1 MPLTR
6 DDLCPGEPYGPE
18 GHAPTHCSCGL
29 PWDPDRGPHTRTGL
43 VLRPDVPAR
52 ILAREGER
60 IEAEERREAVRAG
73 DARRLAENGEAII
86 GSLRFVRRP
95 R

>member
-1 MPLTR
+1 MLT
-6 DDLCPGEPYGPE
+6 
-18 GHAPTHCSCGL
+18 
-29 PWDPDRGPHTRTGL
+29 
-43 VLRPDVPAR
+43 PDVYCR
-52 ILAREGER
+52 ILARDGER
-60 IEAEERREAVRAG
+60 LEAEERREAVRAG